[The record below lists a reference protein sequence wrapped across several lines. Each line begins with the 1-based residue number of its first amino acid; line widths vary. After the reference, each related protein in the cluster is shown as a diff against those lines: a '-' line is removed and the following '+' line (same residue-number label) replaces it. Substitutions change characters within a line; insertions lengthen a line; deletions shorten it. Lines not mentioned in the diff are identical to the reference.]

1 MSGIMRIHVFASDKD
16 PDILGFSSDET
27 GANLPDTLG
36 PWHKDTDRGVVI
48 DRDDDPIAQVVR
60 RDGFFVSTG

>member
-1 MSGIMRIHVFASDKD
+1 MFGVMRIHVFVSHED
-16 PDILGFSSDET
+16 PDILGFTSDEG
-27 GANLPDTLG
+27 GANLPDALG
-36 PWHKDTDRGVVI
+36 PWHKDAERGVVI